1 MQSRFNLIFPLIL
14 VVICLIF
21 ILLGFGNLD
30 GLLRESLEQALMP
43 SQSAFSSFRSVKPLP
58 NSANT
63 CPDLEAKIT
72 ALVKENSNLRKL
84 LGAPLP
90 SKWHFLP
97 AKIIGQD
104 GKDYIIDQGR
114 ENGVVLGQAVL
125 SESYFAGKISFV
137 GENISR
143 FSSFNNQN
151 LKIAVYLKK
160 PKEEAIVGRGLLRSE
175 AERTIIDQILTEE
188 NTAVG
193 DLVFTAGENYIPAD
207 ILIGRVTKIGKIS
220 SVFQKAEVFPQV
232 DQETLQTVFLVS
244 YK

>member
-1 MQSRFNLIFPLIL
+1 M
-14 VVICLIF
+14 VICLVI
-21 ILLGFGNLD
+21 ILARFGNLD
-30 GLLRESLEQALMP
+30 SLLRSSLEQALMP
-43 SQSAFSSFRSVKPLP
+43 LQNFFSSLGTIKPSPAVP
-58 NSANT
+58 NS
-63 CPDLEAKIT
+63 CLDLEATISS
-72 ALVKENSNLRKL
+72 LEKENSSLRKL

-97 AKIIGQD
+97 AKIIGKD
-104 GKDYIIDQGR
+104 NKDYIIDQGKA
-114 ENGVVLGQAVL
+114 EGVVMGQAVM

-143 FSSFNNQN
+143 FSSFNNSN

-160 PKEEAIVGRGLLRSE
+160 PEKEAIVGRGLLRNE
-175 AERTIIDQILTEE
+175 AGKIVIDQILTEE
-188 NTAVG
+188 NVAAG

-207 ILIGRVTKIGKIS
+207 ILIGSVSKAGKIS

-232 DQETLQTVFLVS
+232 DQETLQNVFLVS